1 MSVALGLLLHRF
13 RTWIAGE
20 ANWRRW
26 LCSFWLQQ
34 PAWAAQIVP
43 PEILWFYSLSPE
55 NQGSTHQAE
64 GEKPTTHG
72 NVMGYLGKPWMG
84 SSVKPNPWGIYRCA
98 ASKMIVLQDIHD
110 QNSTPKWMV
119 KIDQNSI
126 K

>member
-84 SSVKPNPWGIYRCA
+84 SSVKPNPWGILSLRSFQDDCSAGYPRPKFNPKMDGQNR
-98 ASKMIVLQDIHD
+98 SK
-110 QNSTPKWMV
+110 
-119 KIDQNSI
+119 
-126 K
+126 